1 MEVFNY
7 PAWNLIAFERGSAI
21 PLYQQLFA
29 QLRGL
34 IADGRIPRG
43 ARLPPSRMLSDELAI
58 SRNTVVLAYEKL
70 ATEGY
75 LQKRLGA
82 GTFVEQVFPEDHL
95 PRPPVATP
103 EGDERPARPSIH
115 AEALLALDVP
125 PERIERFGL
134 SPGIPA
140 LNEFPYEVFARLA
153 GQHWR
158 AHAASH
164 TGYDYARATLP
175 LSRQIAAY
183 LEETRGIVCRPEQ
196 VIIFSSTVQAAA
208 MAAHVLLNQGDRVLL
223 EDPGHVTQLATLTAC
238 GLRVE
243 PVPVDDD
250 GFDIAAHDHAAS
262 PARLAIVSAVEQF
275 PFGCTMSAARRQ
287 ALLDWAA
294 AEDGWVLEDDFNS
307 EIRWSGAPVPPLHA
321 GNSGRV
327 VYTSSFNRVLA
338 PGLRLAYL
346 VAPQELIEAF
356 KLAQRI
362 FSFYAPLPDQALV
375 AEFMRSG
382 HLASHLRRM
391 RAIYR
396 ERAGTL
402 ADGLRSHLGSD
413 FIVPDVKAGL
423 HLTIRSRRPF
433 DDRAVSKRLLDH
445 EMDCP
450 PLSRYCRSALK
461 RHGFVLGFGNNPVK
475 RIRRYA
481 EILAR
486 TIEELA

>member
-1 MEVFNY
+1 MEAFNY
-7 PAWNLIAFERGSAI
+7 PAWNLISFERGAAI

-29 QLRGL
+29 QLRTL
-34 IADGRIPRG
+34 IVEGRIPRG
-43 ARLPPSRMLSDELAI
+43 ARLPPSRLLSDELGL

-75 LQKRLGA
+75 LQKRIGA
-82 GTFVEQVFPEDHL
+82 GTFVERVFPEDHL
-95 PRPPVATP
+95 PRPPAIEP
-103 EGDERPARPSIH
+103 PAEPQLAKPSAR

-164 TGYDYARATLP
+164 TGYDYARATPP
-175 LSRQIAAY
+175 LSLQIAAY
-183 LEETRGIVCRPEQ
+183 LEETRGMVCRPEQ
-196 VIIFSSTVQAAA
+196 ILILSSTVQAAA
-208 MAAHVLLNQGDRVLL
+208 LAAHVLLNHGDRVLL
-223 EDPGHVTQLATLTAC
+223 EDPGHVTQMGTLTAC
-238 GLRVE
+238 GLEVE
-243 PVPVDDD
+243 PVPVDEH
-250 GFDIAAHDHAAS
+250 GFDITAIDNRD
-262 PARLAIVSAVEQF
+262 PLPRLAVVSPIEQF
-275 PFGCTMSAARRQ
+275 PFGCTMSPARRRT
-287 ALLDWAA
+287 LLDWVRAG
-294 AEDGWVLEDDFNS
+294 DRWILEDDFNS
-307 EIRWSGAPVPPLHA
+307 EIRWAGDPVSPLHA
-321 GNSGRV
+321 SAPERV

-346 VAPQELIEAF
+346 VVPPGTVDAF

-375 AEFMRSG
+375 AAFMSSG

-396 ERAGTL
+396 ERAGAL
-402 ADGLRSHLGSD
+402 ADCLREHLGD
-413 FIVPDVKAGL
+413 GYIVPDVKAGL
-423 HLTIRSRRPF
+423 HLTIRSRREI
-433 DDRAVSKRLLDH
+433 DDRAIARRLIER

-450 PLSRYCRSALK
+450 PLSRYCRSALR
-461 RHGFVLGFGNNPVK
+461 RHGFVLGFGNNPIK
-475 RIRRYA
+475 QIRRYA
-481 EILAR
+481 EILAL
-486 TIEELA
+486 TAEQLG

>member
-7 PAWNLIAFERGSAI
+7 PAWNLISFERGSAI

-58 SRNTVVLAYEKL
+58 SRSTVVLAYEKL

-75 LQKRLGA
+75 LQKRVGS
-82 GTFVEQVFPEDHL
+82 GTFVEQVFPEDHVL
-95 PRPPVATP
+95 RPAIIQPA
-103 EGDERPARPSIH
+103 GKRRPARPSVH

-140 LNEFPYEVFARLA
+140 LNELPYEVFARLA

-164 TGYDYARATLP
+164 TGYDYTRATLP
-175 LSRQIAAY
+175 LGRQIAAY
-183 LEETRGIVCRPEQ
+183 LEETRGILCHPEQ
-196 VIIFSSTVQAAA
+196 VIILSSTVQTAA
-208 MAAHVLLNQGDRVLL
+208 MAAHVLMNQGERVLL
-223 EDPGHVTQLATLTAC
+223 EDPCHVTQLATLTAC

-243 PVPVDDD
+243 PVPVDDQ
-250 GFDIAAHDHAAS
+250 GFDITAIIRS
-262 PARLAIVSAVEQF
+262 SLPARLAIVSSVEQF
-275 PFGCTMSAARRQ
+275 PFGCTMSAPRRQ
-287 ALLDWAA
+287 ALLDWAV
-294 AEDGWVLEDDFNS
+294 AEDGWILEDDFNS
-307 EIRWSGAPVPPLHA
+307 EIRWSGAPVAPLYA

-327 VYTSSFNRVLA
+327 IYTSSFNRVLA

-346 VAPQELIEAF
+346 VAPPELIEAF

-375 AEFMRSG
+375 TEFMSSG
-382 HLASHLRRM
+382 HFASHLRRM

-402 ADGLRSHLGSD
+402 ADCLRDRLGSD
-413 FIVPDVKAGL
+413 FIVPDVRAGL
-423 HLTIRSRRPF
+423 HLTIRSHQPF

-461 RHGFVLGFGNNPVK
+461 RYGFVLGFGNNPVK

-486 TIEELA
+486 TIEELG